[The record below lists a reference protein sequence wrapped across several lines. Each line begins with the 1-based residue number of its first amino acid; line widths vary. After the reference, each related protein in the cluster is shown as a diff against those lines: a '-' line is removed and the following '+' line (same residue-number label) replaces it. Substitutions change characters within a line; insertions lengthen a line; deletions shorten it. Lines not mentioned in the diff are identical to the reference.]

1 MKINNEII
9 CYYDPTTK
17 TLEELPKDAKVH
29 ILPNNEVHIYFLV
42 KKKVRKKVKKKVHG
56 KTKKVTITETHS
68 LSKQICLTDN
78 QALTKDGRPFIGPI
92 NAILEVNGTIR
103 FITLFIPLIQ
113 GEQDHFL
120 KHAHELDK
128 IGILCHTKDIP
139 IPPEADLSEKEGKF
153 ALSKTPGFITIQ
165 TFAIYYGKSIF
176 ADVSLLKQVDLSHPQ
191 PEIGLTEKKIARYK
205 TQIAFFMENKAD
217 IFKNLEKIIE
227 TTFNTGK
234 GEHDYNVMFF
244 RTKKATIDFNNNV
257 FYGSKAEAK
266 RKTAI

>member
-1 MKINNEII
+1 MKINNKELFYTESITN
-9 CYYDPTTK
+9 PLEK
-17 TLEELPKDAKVH
+17 TPENAKVT
-29 ILPNNEVHIYFLV
+29 ILPHQEVHIYFLT
-42 KKKVRKKVKKKVHG
+42 KKKTRKKVKKKVHG
-56 KTKKVTITETHS
+56 KTKRVTVTKTYS
-68 LSKQICLTDN
+68 LSKQICLTDK

-92 NAILEVNGTIR
+92 NAILEVDGTVR

-120 KHAHELDK
+120 KHAHELNK
-128 IGILCHTKDIP
+128 VGILCHTKDIP
-139 IPPEADLSEKEGKF
+139 VSPEVDLSEKEGKF

-165 TFAIYYGKSIF
+165 TFAIYYGKAIF
-176 ADVSLLKQVDLSHPQ
+176 ADVSLLKQVDLSHPC
-191 PEIGLTEKKIARYK
+191 PDIGLTEAKINRYK

-217 IFKNLEKIIE
+217 IFKNLENIIE

-244 RTKKATIDFNNNV
+244 KTKKASIDFHNNI

-266 RKTAI
+266 EKTAI